1 MEWINLLVRSS
12 LPLSFPGNPCEGT
25 YKFLN
30 ESDRSRQINSNKCDA
45 TDLDGKWGWFRVSGE
60 AGNALASSLPPSGT
74 CNAGPRAY
82 LVDDHPSYTVGEL
95 TLTLCVATGNNN
107 CSSRKSLAVMN
118 CGEFYLY
125 DLFMIRGCS
134 SRGWRYCTNGI
145 GKFCCPVYWVRY
157 NLVKLTSFSDG
168 FKFGGICVFLSHF
181 QFFLFGFAVL
191 LTFLT
196 KSSRKF
202 LLMSS
207 LFLRMVQVSQRFTKC
222 YCYTHHKATAN

>member
-1 MEWINLLVRSS
+1 
-12 LPLSFPGNPCEGT
+12 NPCEGT

-82 LVDDHPSYTVGEL
+82 LVDDHPSYAVGEL
-95 TLTLCVATGNNN
+95 TLTLCVATGNND
-107 CSSRKSLAVMN
+107 CSSTKSLAVMN

-145 GKFCCPVYWVRY
+145 ADDKCPWDKCPNGKLCVLKDNGKQSECVDAPLSGPQTPTMPPSEDPCSPNPCW
-157 NLVKLTSFSDG
+157 N
-168 FKFGGICVFLSHF
+168 GGTCNNNSNP
-181 QFFLFGFAVL
+181 
-191 LTFLT
+191 
-196 KSSRKF
+196 
-202 LLMSS
+202 
-207 LFLRMVQVSQRFTKC
+207 
-222 YCYTHHKATAN
+222 YTCS